1 MHVGTNLNS
10 AVTEVPTKRR
20 RRGTVWHH
28 RGGAHG
34 TTAAPRRHYGGGA
47 HVPELSKGHCCL
59 GCMQVVFRNGLVER
73 ILSFV
78 WRGKNSCPNFWLN
91 GHLKFCTVSW
101 THPRLYYCEK
111 SAFANLLHICIIN
124 SKKNFLTE
132 KWWVSFDSWKICKQ
146 SVLTFRIKSV
156 LEILTPW

>member
-1 MHVGTNLNS
+1 MKQALGPDFCTAVKYTPGPGLNSVILVVVSEVHVGTNLNS

-78 WRGKNSCPNFWLN
+78 RRGKNSCPNFWLN
-91 GHLKFCTVSW
+91 GHLKFCTVS
-101 THPRLYYCEK
+101 
-111 SAFANLLHICIIN
+111 
-124 SKKNFLTE
+124 
-132 KWWVSFDSWKICKQ
+132 
-146 SVLTFRIKSV
+146 
-156 LEILTPW
+156 